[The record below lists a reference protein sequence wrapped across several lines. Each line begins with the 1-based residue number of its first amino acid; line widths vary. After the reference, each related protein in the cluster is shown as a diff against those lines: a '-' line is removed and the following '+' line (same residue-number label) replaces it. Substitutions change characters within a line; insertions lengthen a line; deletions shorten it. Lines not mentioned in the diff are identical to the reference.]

1 MVEVIV
7 KMPNGTLITFEF
19 DTTPTHD
26 EIVSA
31 MAIVGGREKRG

>member
-1 MVEVIV
+1 MAKVIV

-19 DTTPTHD
+19 EKIPTHD

-31 MAIVGGREKRG
+31 MAIIGGREKRG